1 MLRISDVE
9 TYININTEVVV
20 LNWDGEE
27 VVRCL
32 GKDTKEAM
40 EEIKD
45 SIVSQFWVAQ
55 NKLVIE
61 VY

>member
-1 MLRISDVE
+1 MYISE
-9 TYININTEVVV
+9 LEPYINYHTEVVV
-20 LNWDGEE
+20 LNWEGEE

-40 EEIKD
+40 EDIKD
-45 SIVSQFWVAQ
+45 SVVSQFWVAQ

>member
-1 MLRISDVE
+1 M
-9 TYININTEVVV
+9 V

-32 GKDTKEAM
+32 GKDTQEAM
-40 EEIKD
+40 KDIKD
-45 SIVSQFWVAQ
+45 SIVSQFWVAKD
-55 NKLVIE
+55 KLVIE

>member
-1 MLRISDVE
+1 MYISE
-9 TYININTEVVV
+9 LGPYINYHTEVVV
-20 LNWDGEE
+20 VDWDGEE

-32 GKDTKEAM
+32 GKDTETAL
-40 EEIKD
+40 KD
-45 SIVSQFWVAQ
+45 IQDSVVSQFWVAK

>member
-1 MLRISDVE
+1 MYISDLE
-9 TYININTEVVV
+9 PYINYHTEVVV
-20 LNWDGEE
+20 VNWDGDE
-27 VVRCL
+27 VIRCI

-40 EEIKD
+40 KD
-45 SIVSQFWVAQ
+45 IQDSVVSQFWVAK

>member
-1 MLRISDVE
+1 MYISDLE
-9 TYININTEVVV
+9 PYINYHTEVVV
-20 LNWDGEE
+20 VNWNGDE

-32 GKDTKEAM
+32 GKDTNEAM
-40 EEIKD
+40 KD
-45 SIVSQFWVAQ
+45 IQDSVVSQFWVAK